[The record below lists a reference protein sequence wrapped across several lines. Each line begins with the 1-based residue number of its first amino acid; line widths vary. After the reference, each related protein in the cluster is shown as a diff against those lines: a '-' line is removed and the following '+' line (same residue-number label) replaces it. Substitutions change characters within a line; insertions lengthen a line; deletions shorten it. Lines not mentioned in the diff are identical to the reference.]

1 MVLLVYARFLAVT
14 TIYLCLVCNEEKS
27 LYTTTLTSFLW
38 YDIMKY
44 LSSTIYVWAWHE
56 LQAMRFV
63 RLVSIFEEM
72 D

>member
-1 MVLLVYARFLAVT
+1 
-14 TIYLCLVCNEEKS
+14 
-27 LYTTTLTSFLW
+27 
-38 YDIMKY
+38 MKY